1 MSVYCGFSAAATA
14 RDVSRRVG
22 SGRCS
27 YSELGPIVGERFRSR
42 SLSPDD
48 ALKLFDELLPQ
59 VKPASV
65 YAINQLLTVIAHA
78 PASPS
83 VRNGPALAVSLF
95 NRMAQSGA
103 KNVASDICTYNI
115 IIACFCR
122 MGHLDLGFAAF
133 CQILKMG
140 WRVNTITFS
149 HLLRALC
156 VEKKMND
163 AMDIVLW
170 RMPELADVFS
180 YTILLKGLCDEKKKS
195 RGSSAAPYDG

>member
-1 MSVYCGFSAAATA
+1 MSPYCGFSAAVSLLILGAGQA
-14 RDVSRRVG
+14 RLGLRRH
-22 SGRCS
+22 
-27 YSELGPIVGERFRSR
+27 P
-42 SLSPDD
+42 
-48 ALKLFDELLPQ
+48 
-59 VKPASV
+59 
-65 YAINQLLTVIAHA
+65 QLLTVIACA

-83 VRNGPALAVSLF
+83 VRNGSALAVSLF

-140 WRVNTITFS
+140 WRVDTIIFS

-156 VEKKMND
+156 AEKKMND
-163 AMDIVLW
+163 AMDIVLR
-170 RMPELADVFS
+170 RMPELGCTPDVFS
-180 YTILLKGLCDEKKKS
+180 YTILLKGLCDEKKKVKRLLS
-195 RGSSAAPYDG
+195 CSI